1 MRQVSKEFNE
11 LQWQLERITAEW
23 DLLVKEMKGIKNKV
37 DDSLSQNI
45 WIIAYQKQK
54 ILISKLETEGKQL
67 KDQLSK
73 IENCYNAKSQILS

>member
-23 DLLVKEMKGIKNKV
+23 DLLVKEMKGIKSKV